1 MASWVLLLLASALLG
16 SPGLAF
22 SGVTSEC
29 SDPAMASLSDGE
41 QLFPGL
47 AQGGPQGDL
56 LTTREQKG
64 VTCRLCKGIIQ
75 QLLDTVGEDPDEDTI
90 AQAASRVCSKVKGV
104 LRGLCKRTMR
114 KSLQR
119 ISKDIMAG
127 KGAREVCVD
136 IRICKSQAG
145 LLLASGST
153 LGRMHKNSSPG
164 SWPLLPS

>member
-22 SGVTSEC
+22 SGVTPEC
-29 SDPAMASLSDGE
+29 SDLAMAPLGDGE
-41 QLFPGL
+41 QLFL
-47 AQGGPQGDL
+47 CLVQGGPQGDL
-56 LTTREQKG
+56 PTTREGKG
-64 VTCRLCKGIIQ
+64 ITCRLCQWIIQ
-75 QLLDTVGEDPDEDTI
+75 KLMDMVGEQPDEDTI
-90 AQAASRVCSKVKGV
+90 AQAVSRVCSKVNGF
-104 LRGLCKRTMR
+104 LRGLCKHTMR

-136 IRICKSQAG
+136 IRICKPQAG
-145 LLLASGST
+145 LLLASGSS
-153 LGRMHKNSSPG
+153 LERKHKNSSPG